1 MAEQQVATFSSK
13 PISAK
18 QKEKDFEEHA
28 GTYGGFLQLIKWS
41 IISTAVILIA
51 LYFIFVH

>member
-1 MAEQQVATFSSK
+1 MAEQQVVTYSDK

-18 QKEKDFEEHA
+18 QKEKEFEEHT
-28 GTYGGFLQLIKWS
+28 GTYKLFLDLIKWT
-41 IISTAVILIA
+41 ITITVVILIG

>member
-1 MAEQQVATFSSK
+1 MAEQQVITYSDK

-18 QKEKDFEEHA
+18 QKDKEFEEHTN
-28 GTYGGFLQLIKWS
+28 TYKGFLSLTKWGV
-41 IISTAVILIA
+41 IVNVVILIA

>member
-18 QKEKDFEEHA
+18 QKEKEFEEHT
-28 GTYGGFLQLIKWS
+28 GTYNGFLQLVKWG
-41 IISTAVILIA
+41 IIVNVVILIA

>member
-18 QKEKDFEEHA
+18 QKEKEFEAHA
-28 GTYGGFLQLIKWS
+28 NTYKGFLSLTKWG
-41 IISTAVILIA
+41 IIANAVILIA
-51 LYFIFVH
+51 LYFIFIH